1 MALDKDAVG
10 ALAEYLE
17 TAELDA
23 RAVPQISLQHPGIT
37 EDDGYAIQHA
47 IRRRKEARGVRIVGI
62 KAGLTS
68 RAKMKQVGVDRP
80 SYGFLAD
87 YFAVNDG
94 ARIPIEQLIHPRV
107 EPEIAFVL
115 DKPLEGPGCHIGA
128 VLAATDFV
136 LPALEVI
143 DSRYENFKFDFPSV
157 VADNSSSSRFVLGGR
172 CRPLEDLDL
181 RTIGLVLEKNGAP
194 FAFGAGAAVL
204 GHPAAAVA
212 MVVNLLARRG
222 EGLPAGALVMT
233 GGATEAVSVAAGDF
247 VQLRAQNLGSV
258 SVGFA

>member
-1 MALDKDAVG
+1 MALDQNTIAQ
-10 ALAEYLE
+10 LAEYLE
-17 TAELDA
+17 NAELNAQPA
-23 RAVPQISLQHPGIT
+23 RQISLDHPGIT
-37 EDDGYAIQHA
+37 EEDGYSIQHE
-47 IRRRKEARGVRIVGI
+47 IRRRKIARGVKIVGI

-68 RAKMKQVGVDRP
+68 RAKMKQVGVDQP

-87 YFAVNDG
+87 YFSVNDG
-94 ARIPIEQLIHPRV
+94 AEIPISELIHPRV

-115 DKPLEGPGCHIGA
+115 KKALEGPGCHIGA

-194 FAFGAGAAVL
+194 VAFGAGAAVL

-222 EGLPAGALVMT
+222 EGLPAGTLILT
-233 GGATEAVSVAAGDF
+233 GGATEATPVVAGDH
-247 VQLRAQNLGSV
+247 VQLRTQSLGSV
-258 SVGFA
+258 SVRFK

>member
-1 MALDKDAVG
+1 MALSKETVSD
-10 ALAEYLE
+10 LAGFLE
-17 TAELDA
+17 RAELEA

-37 EDDGYAIQHA
+37 EEDGYAIQHE
-47 IRRRKEARGVRIVGI
+47 IRRRKQARGTRIVGI

-68 RAKMKQVGVDRP
+68 RAKMKQVGVDQP

-94 ARIPIEQLIHPRV
+94 ERIDIGKLIHPRV

-115 DKPLEGPGCHIGA
+115 NRELEGPGCHIGA

-136 LPALEVI
+136 MPALEVI

-157 VADNSSSSRFVLGGR
+157 VADNSSSARFVLGGR
-172 CRPLEDLDL
+172 CRALEDLDL
-181 RTIGLVLEKNGAP
+181 RTIGLVLEKNGEP
-194 FAFGAGAAVL
+194 FSFGAGAAVL

-222 EGLPAGALVMT
+222 ESLPAGTLVLT
-233 GGATEAVSVAAGDF
+233 GGVTEAVPVAAGD
-247 VQLRAQNLGSV
+247 VVLLRTQSLGSV
-258 SVGFA
+258 SIGFK

>member
-1 MALDKDAVG
+1 MTLSNDAI
-10 ALAEYLE
+10 ANLADYLE
-17 TAELDA
+17 RAELEA
-23 RAVPQISLQHPGIT
+23 RPVAQISLQHPGVT
-37 EDDGYAIQHA
+37 EEDGYSIQHE

-68 RAKMKQVGVDRP
+68 RAKMKQVGIDQP

-87 YFAVNDG
+87 YFSVNDG
-94 ARIPIEQLIHPRV
+94 GRIAIKELIHPRV

-115 DKPLEGPGCHIGA
+115 KRRLEGPGCHIGA

-136 LPALEVI
+136 MPALEVI
-143 DSRYENFKFDFPSV
+143 DSRYENFKFDLPSV
-157 VADNSSSSRFVLGGR
+157 VADNSSSARFVLGGR
-172 CRPLEDLDL
+172 CRPLADLDL

-222 EGLPAGALVMT
+222 EGLPAGALVLT
-233 GGATEAVSVAAGDF
+233 GGATEAVPVVAGDF
-247 VQLRAQNLGSV
+247 VQLRTQSLGSV
-258 SVGFA
+258 SIGFE

>member
-1 MALDKDAVG
+1 MRLDSHKIA
-10 ALAEYLE
+10 ALADYLE
-17 TAELDA
+17 RAELQA
-23 RAVPQISLQHPGIT
+23 RPAQQISIEHPGLT
-37 EDDGYAIQHA
+37 EEDGYAIQHE
-47 IRRRKEARGVRIVGI
+47 IRRRKESRGVKIVGF

-68 RAKMKQVGVDRP
+68 RAKMRQVGVDQP

-87 YFAVNDG
+87 YFAINDG
-94 ARIPIEQLIHPRV
+94 EKIAIKDLIHPRV

-115 DKPLEGPGCHIGA
+115 KKPLEGPGCHIGA

-157 VADNSSSSRFVLGGR
+157 IADNSSSARFVLGGR
-172 CRPLEDLDL
+172 CRVHEDLDL

-222 EGLPAGALVMT
+222 EGLPAGALVLT
-233 GGATEAVSVAAGDF
+233 GGATEAVPVAAGDH
-247 VQLRAQNLGSV
+247 VHLRTQSLGTV
-258 SVGFA
+258 SVGFR